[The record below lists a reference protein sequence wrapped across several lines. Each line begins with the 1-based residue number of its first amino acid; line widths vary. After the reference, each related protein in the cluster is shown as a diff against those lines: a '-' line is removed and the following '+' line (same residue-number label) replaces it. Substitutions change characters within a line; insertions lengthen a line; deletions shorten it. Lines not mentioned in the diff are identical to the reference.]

1 MRWRGSLRPGRPL
14 ALRSLRRSYAAAA
27 DPEDNA
33 SYYERIGAIDTK
45 WQSRWEKPKHQPAPV
60 KDIKRGKAYILPM
73 FPYPS
78 GNLHLGHL
86 RVYTI
91 SDVLARFKQMQG
103 YDVIHPIGWDAFG
116 LPAENAAIER
126 GISPATW
133 TLQNIASMK
142 EQMKAMGG
150 RWDWDRK
157 LFLML
162 HERGLAYQ
170 AESMVNFDPVDQT
183 VLANEQVD
191 ANGCSWRSGAKVQ
204 KIMLK
209 QWFLKIKEFQ
219 QPLLDDLEVLA
230 KDNKW
235 PERVLAMQK
244 HWLGKSEGAK
254 VTFQLENPDGTRC
267 WPEVEVYTT
276 RLDTLFG
283 VQYLALSISH
293 PIVTELAETHGKLR
307 TFLQGARNLP
317 SDSKDGHKLP
327 GIKARNPLFAAG
339 LDGLSK
345 VPEWIPVYTAPY
357 VLDHYGS
364 GAVMGV
370 PGHDIRD
377 NDFWRENAP
386 PPATVNVVVTAEKA
400 TSSELT
406 VDAKFTASTI
416 PPVGR
421 FFSAKADTIKPIT
434 NKGYV
439 AEGFGEFSGMTSDE
453 ASNAIIKSL
462 RKNNVYAEKAENW
475 RLRDWLISR
484 QRYWGT
490 PIPIIHCDTCG
501 PVPVPDSDL
510 PVELP
515 ALADEFFKGKTGNP
529 LQDIRSWKTT
539 TCPKCHAQADRET
552 DTMDTFMD
560 SSWYFMRFL
569 DPSNTAA
576 PISPKNADLG
586 MPVDVYVGGVE
597 HAILHLLYA
606 RFISK
611 FLATTPLWP
620 SGGGPENRAEPFK
633 QLITQGMVHGKTYSD
648 PANGR
653 FLRPDEV
660 DLTDAVSP
668 KIISSGLEP
677 VVSYEKM
684 SKSKYNG
691 VDPGATIATYGAD
704 ATRAHMLFQAPVSEV
719 LEWNEGSISG
729 IQRWFARLWRLSSAP
744 WIPPEVLKHGFIPPK
759 DQDIT
764 LLKILES
771 VLPDEP
777 ADPKSPLQTS
787 DEDLVQV
794 LNPTEVALWLKTQS
808 TIARVTDS
816 YSNTHTL
823 NTVVSDLMSLTNTI
837 WDTQSDSRLSC
848 TLQYLSLTSLLRML
862 APIAPAFAEECWERL
877 HKLVARDQVYQRDH
891 PLHAPGQVERL
902 SYVRSIF
909 SFGFPIHDP
918 QIGKL
923 INRTQ
928 NCAVMI
934 DGRLKFTTE
943 IPMPPA
949 SLTSPIDEGE
959 EGKGSSKTTVQAFVR
974 QTDELRAWV
983 VDTIRETAEGKLWLG
998 EGGKLGWPKKEECP
1012 GAYRTGVE
1020 GMQVFVVKEG
1030 KTVNFV
1036 TPKPNKKGK

>member
-1 MRWRGSLRPGRPL
+1 MQVIGSCSFLSMRWGCSRRPVRPL
-14 ALRSLRRSYAAAA
+14 ALYTLRRSYAATTNPGNESLK
-27 DPEDNA
+27 DHF
-33 SYYERIGAIDTK
+33 GAIDAK
-45 WQSRWEKPKHQPAPV
+45 WQARWQQPQHQPSPV
-60 KDIKRGKAYILPM
+60 KDVKKGKAYILPM

-126 GISPATW
+126 GVSPALW

-142 EQMKAMGG
+142 KQMKVMGG
-150 RWDWDRK
+150 RWDWDREILTCDPSFYKHTQK
-157 LFLML
+157 LFLLL

-170 AESMVNFDPVDQT
+170 AESMVNFDPVDKT

-230 KDNKW
+230 KGNKW
-235 PERVLAMQK
+235 PERVLTMQK

-254 VTFQLENPDGTRC
+254 IRFQLENTDGTRS

-276 RLDTLFG
+276 RIDTLFG
-283 VQYLALSISH
+283 AQYLALSTSH
-293 PIVTELAETHGKLR
+293 PIVTKLAETHKQLHD
-307 TFLQGARNLP
+307 FVQGARKLP
-317 SDSKDGHKLP
+317 SDSKDGYKLP
-327 GIKARNPLFAAG
+327 EIRAKNPLFSAG
-339 LDGLSK
+339 LVGLEN

-364 GAVMGV
+364 GAVMGI
-370 PGHDIRD
+370 PGHDTRD
-377 NDFWRENAP
+377 NDFRQENTHS
-386 PPATVNVVVTAEKA
+386 PANVKIVVTAEKGA
-400 TSSELT
+400 SSKQT
-406 VDAKFTASTI
+406 VDTTSAASKVDTAKPF
-416 PPVGR
+416 
-421 FFSAKADTIKPIT
+421 T

-439 AEGFGEFSGMTSDE
+439 TEGFGKFSGMASDE
-453 ASNAIIKSL
+453 ASDVIIEAL
-462 RKNNVYAEKAENW
+462 RTNNVFAEKAENW

-510 PVELP
+510 PIELP
-515 ALADEFFKGKTGNP
+515 ALADEYFIGKAGNP
-529 LQDIRSWKTT
+529 LQNIQGWKNTA
-539 TCPKCHAQADRET
+539 CPKCNAPAERET

-569 DPSNTAA
+569 DPANTAA
-576 PISPKNADLG
+576 PISSQKADAGL
-586 MPVDVYVGGVE
+586 PVDVYVGGVE

-620 SGGGPENRAEPFK
+620 SGGGSENRAEPFK

-648 PANGR
+648 PSNGR
-653 FLRPDEV
+653 FLRPNEV
-660 DLTDAVSP
+660 DFTDSRGP
-668 KIISSGLEP
+668 RIKSSGLEP

-691 VDPGATIATYGAD
+691 VDPGETIATHGAD

-719 LEWNEGSISG
+719 LEWNPNSISG
-729 IQRWFARLWRLSSAP
+729 IKRWFTRILRLSAGP
-744 WIPPEVLKHGFIPPK
+744 WIPTTILENGFIPPK
-759 DQDIT
+759 DQDT
-764 LLKILES
+764 SLLEILKRFHPS
-771 VLPDEP
+771 DKP
-777 ADPKSPLQTS
+777 ADPRSRELTP
-787 DEDLVQV
+787 DESLVQA
-794 LNPTEVALWLKTQS
+794 LTPKEVELWLKTQS
-808 TIARVTDS
+808 TIASVTDS
-816 YSNTHTL
+816 YSNTHAL
-823 NTVVSDLMSLTNTI
+823 NTVVSDLMSLTNRL
-837 WDTQSDSRLSC
+837 WDTQSLYNSGSQLSC
-848 TLQYLSLTSLLRML
+848 TLRYLSFTSLLRML

-877 HKLVARDQVYQRDH
+877 HEVVARKQVDQVDH
-891 PLHAPGQVERL
+891 PLHAPEPTSEI

-918 QIGKL
+918 HIVKL
-923 INRTQ
+923 LSPTQ
-928 NCAVMI
+928 TCAVMI

-949 SLTSPIDEGE
+949 DLTSEVDEGGE
-959 EGKGSSKTTVQAFVR
+959 AKRDNKAVVR
-974 QTDELRAWV
+974 EW
-983 VDTIRETAEGKLWLG
+983 IRGVSWGGRRRRIASALTGRVWRGCRWLW
-998 EGGKLGWPKKEECP
+998 
-1012 GAYRTGVE
+1012 
-1020 GMQVFVVKEG
+1020 
-1030 KTVNFV
+1030 
-1036 TPKPNKKGK
+1036 